1 MIWVTQAVVLREREK
16 FCAAEN
22 VHSFQ
27 THMKY
32 LWCVALKLCSQEI
45 DSIRPEKIFLK
56 CMQDTVHRKP

>member
-1 MIWVTQAVVLREREK
+1 MIWVTQAVVLREK

-32 LWCVALKLCSQEI
+32 LWYVALKLCSQEI
-45 DSIRPEKIFLK
+45 DSIEPEKNLFK
-56 CMQDTVHRKP
+56 VYAGYCT